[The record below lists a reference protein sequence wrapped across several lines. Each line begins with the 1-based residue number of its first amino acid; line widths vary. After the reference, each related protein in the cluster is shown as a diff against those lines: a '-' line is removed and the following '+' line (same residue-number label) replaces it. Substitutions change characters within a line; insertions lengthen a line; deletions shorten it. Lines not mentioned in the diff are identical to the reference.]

1 MATERCEI
9 DLQSDKIKKHLLGRY
24 QNIGI
29 DVYETEPPLPAAHAL
44 LAAPKAWGNARVVL
58 SAKKK
63 GAEVLAPIDAATAQL
78 QLIFSL
84 LLTISL
90 FVASVI

>member
-1 MATERCEI
+1 M
-9 DLQSDKIKKHLLGRY
+9 
-24 QNIGI
+24 
-29 DVYETEPPLPAAHAL
+29 L
-44 LAAPKAWGNARVVL
+44 LAVPKAWQNARTVL

-90 FVASVI
+90 FVAAFIG

>member
-1 MATERCEI
+1 MLIGQSASLKLYAFEVLAPFVLVVATVCC
-9 DLQSDKIKKHLLGRY
+9 GW
-24 QNIGI
+24 
-29 DVYETEPPLPAAHAL
+29 LPWYSLIAL
-44 LAAPKAWGNARVVL
+44 LALPKAWKNARTVL

-63 GAEVLAPIDAATAQL
+63 GAEVLAPIDAETAQL

-90 FVASVI
+90 FVAAVI